1 MLESIVKCVQSHG
14 KVLHTR
20 KPRSRQRPMS
30 NLVCLKKAR
39 KYRANCSSKAL
50 TERRVSA
57 QRLKKHVFYEL
68 IVASRALPGRSAL
81 HSGAESKKS
90 NLHSLSK
97 TASKQLFQSMILPFF
112 GRGDPWLF
120 LSPLMEPIC
129 RSNGSR
135 SPWSAQGFGS
145 WGCIPQLTEHS

>member
-39 KYRANCSSKAL
+39 KYRANCSLKAL

-81 HSGAESKKS
+81 HSGAESNKIKFTQPVK
-90 NLHSLSK
+90 NSLK
-97 TASKQLFQSMILPFF
+97 TAISIYDFAFSWPRRPMALFVSSDGADLQEQRFKVSLERPGF
-112 GRGDPWLF
+112 RPGDAYP
-120 LSPLMEPIC
+120 
-129 RSNGSR
+129 N
-135 SPWSAQGFGS
+135 
-145 WGCIPQLTEHS
+145 

>member
-1 MLESIVKCVQSHG
+1 MFMLHFVYAHFARHLRP

-50 TERRVSA
+50 TERRVSS

-97 TASKQLFQSMILPFF
+97 TASKQLSQSMILHLF

-120 LSPLMEPIC
+120 LSVL
-129 RSNGSR
+129 GY
-135 SPWSAQGFGS
+135 
-145 WGCIPQLTEHS
+145 L